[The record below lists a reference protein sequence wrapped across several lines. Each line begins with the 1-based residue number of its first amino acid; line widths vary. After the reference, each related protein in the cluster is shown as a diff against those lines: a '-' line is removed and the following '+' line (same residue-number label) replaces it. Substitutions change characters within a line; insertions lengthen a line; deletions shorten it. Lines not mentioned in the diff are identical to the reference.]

1 MHPIDLHTHS
11 SRSDGTYEPGDL
23 VRYAQE
29 KGLSAIAL
37 TDHDTVDGIDEAV
50 RAARELQHKE
60 RDPHCGNGTQDPS
73 PAPELVP
80 GVELSTEYNGRDI
93 HIVGLF
99 VDWRAPGFTGKL
111 REFADARIYRNQ
123 KMCRLLTEGGYPI
136 SMESLAESFPG
147 TVITRAHFAQYL
159 LDRKKI
165 SSVDEAFS
173 RLIGDDCPYFVPR
186 ERISPQDAVDFLL
199 RYGGVP
205 VLAHPLQYNMTD
217 EALCRL
223 IASLKETGLVGIEI
237 YYCTHKP
244 ADTAHL
250 RRIADRYGLL
260 YSGGSDFH
268 GSRKKN
274 LDLGTGYGHLY
285 VPDSVLPPLRA
296 KAGHQKP

>member
-11 SRSDGTYEPGDL
+11 NRSDGTFAPGDL
-23 VRYAQE
+23 VRYAYK

-37 TDHDTVDGIDEAV
+37 TDHDTVDGIDEALK
-50 RAARELQHKE
+50 AARELQSKE
-60 RDPHCGNGTQDPS
+60 QDPLLGS
-73 PAPELVP
+73 AAQDALPVPEVIP

-99 VDWRAPGFTGKL
+99 IDWRNPEFSGKL
-111 REFADARIYRNQ
+111 RTFADARIYRNQ
-123 KMCRLLTEGGYPI
+123 KMCRLLTDGGYPVT
-136 SMESLAESFPG
+136 MEALEEEYPD

-159 LDRKKI
+159 LDRKMI
-165 SSVDEAFS
+165 SSIDEAFS

-186 ERISPQDAVDFLL
+186 ERISPHDAVSLL
-199 RYGGVP
+199 LEYGGVP
-205 VLAHPLQYNMTD
+205 VLAHPLQYKMTD
-217 EALCRL
+217 KALCDL
-223 IASLKETGLVGIEI
+223 ISSLKESGLAGIEV

-244 ADTAHL
+244 ADTAYL
-250 RRIADRYGLL
+250 CRIADRYDLL

-285 VPDSVLPPLRA
+285 VPDTVLPPLRA
-296 KAGHQKP
+296 RAGHQKP